1 MVTLKMLT
9 GCKTIINK
17 DYYMSA
23 LDLRNTTRTLS
34 DEAKTHIVVLTELLR
49 DVDLEARMMTLIKA
63 EEFLNEEE
71 MNEVQLQ
78 SIRVD
83 LELELT
89 KMRKMILSVE
99 KAQYAL
105 ETI

>member
-1 MVTLKMLT
+1 
-9 GCKTIINK
+9 
-17 DYYMSA
+17 MSA
-23 LDLRNTTRTLS
+23 LDLRNTTEKLS

-63 EEFLNEEE
+63 EEFLSGEE
-71 MNEVQLQ
+71 MNEIQLQ

-89 KMRKMILSVE
+89 KMRKMIHSVE
-99 KAQYAL
+99 RAQYIL
-105 ETI
+105 E